1 MGLRIEIARFFDPEC
16 AALAAD
22 FLGLHRISAT
32 TLDCSGYKSPT
43 YTKVLVKRDRAAK
56 AYTLLKQAY
65 DGAFAEGYPG
75 GSDEQSHAAIKF
87 TRSLHGSGYKGSNPA
102 WLDLLP
108 ILLIAAAL
116 LFYPVV
122 LQRIRYLGGGDPG

>member
-1 MGLRIEIARFFDPEC
+1 MRIEIARFFDPEC

-22 FLGLHRISAT
+22 FLRLHRMSAA
-32 TLDCSGYKSPT
+32 TLDCSGDKSPA
-43 YTKVLVKRDRAAK
+43 YTKLLVKSDQAAK
-56 AYTLLKQAY
+56 AYALLKQAY

-75 GSDEQSHAAIKF
+75 GSDEQSHVAIEL
-87 TRSLHGSGYKGSNPA
+87 TRCLHGSGYKGANPA

-116 LFYPVV
+116 LLYPIIMALV
-122 LQRIRYLGGGDPG
+122 RYIGGGDSA

>member
-1 MGLRIEIARFFDPEC
+1 MRIEIARFFDPEC
-16 AALAAD
+16 AELAAD
-22 FLGLHRISAT
+22 FLRLHRISAT
-32 TLDCSGYKSPT
+32 TLDCSGYKSST
-43 YTKVLVKRDRAAK
+43 YTKLLVKSDRAAK
-56 AYTLLKQAY
+56 AYALLKQVY

-75 GSDEQSHAAIKF
+75 GSDEQSHAAMEL
-87 TRSLHGSGYKGSNPA
+87 TRSLHGSGYKGANPA

-122 LQRIRYLGGGDPG
+122 LLLIRYFGGGDSG